1 MIEAFRAEVL
11 TLPEDPARA
20 PDAAQH
26 FADGLLVVEDGIVA
40 ALGDLPRWRRV
51 WRRADHRAARP
62 CGARLCG
69 YAYPLSADRPHRRPR
84 PAIAAMAGTASS
96 PPKAAFADRAH
107 ADAVAAFFIKELLR
121 NGTTSALVFATVHEG
136 SVDALFEAALARN
149 MRMVSGKV
157 LMDLGPKRC
166 ATRPKPRAAK
176 PRR

>member
-1 MIEAFRAEVL
+1 MIEAFRAEML

-51 WRRADHRAARP
+51 CGVPITALPGLWCPALSTRISIIRRQ
-62 CGARLCG
+62 
-69 YAYPLSADRPHRRPR
+69 
-84 PAIAAMAGTASS
+84 TAS
-96 PPKAAFADRAH
+96 PPMASNCCNGWNSISSRPKPPLPIAPMP
-107 ADAVAAFFIKELLR
+107 VAAFFIEELLR

-157 LMDLGPKRC
+157 LMDLGPKGC

-176 PRR
+176 ARR